1 MINLEKMNEFFAARV
16 EGYDEHMLENVSG
29 CKDAYIEISK
39 YVPSKASKL
48 LDLGCGT
55 GLQLEHIF
63 ALKPQIR
70 VTGIDLT
77 QEMLDRLSYKYQGK
91 NINLICGSYF
101 DVELGQKEY
110 DCAISFQTM
119 HHFTKEKKLTL
130 YKRLYESLNKGAVYV
145 ECDYMVNTQEEEDHF
160 FSENERIRK
169 EKGIPEDEFYHY
181 DTPCTIENQRKI
193 LQMAGFSD
201 IQLVFRVE
209 NTTILVAHKK

>member
-1 MINLEKMNEFFAARV
+1 MQKMIDFFASRV
-16 EGYDEHMLENVSG
+16 NGYDQHMLENVSG

-39 YVPSKASKL
+39 YIPKGASKL

-55 GLQLEHIF
+55 GLQLEYIF
-63 ALKPQIR
+63 SKNPTIS

-77 QEMLDRLSYKYQGK
+77 KEMLDRLSDKYKGK

-101 DVELGQKEY
+101 DVELGLHEY
-110 DCAISFQTM
+110 DCAISFQTL

-160 FSENERIRK
+160 FSENQRIRQ
-169 EKGIPEDEFYHY
+169 EKGIPTEEFYHY
-181 DTPCTIENQRKI
+181 DTPCTIENQKNT
-193 LQMAGFSD
+193 LHMAGFSD
-201 IQLVFRVE
+201 IQIVFRVE